1 MTGDLFAP
9 DPPDP
14 SPGRPRRRPAA
25 ARSSAARGERVW
37 DPSARIAVGT
47 SGYSFRDWV
56 GSFYPLGLPPR
67 EMLAYYTDHFPV
79 VEVNSTYY
87 RIPPP
92 QVMEQMEKK
101 TPPGFRFTVKAPR
114 VITHEQRLD
123 PEAIA
128 EFQACLA
135 PLADAGKLDGILL
148 QFPWSFRP
156 GPGSR
161 GLLTGTREAL
171 PEHRLFAEFRN
182 AAWNRPETFAEL
194 KDAGIG
200 YCVVDEPT
208 LPGLMPSTVA
218 LTTPIGYV
226 RFHGR
231 NRANWWSSRAG
242 RGDGDEE
249 RGRNRDLLR
258 YDYLYSNAEL
268 SEWALKIQELAKK
281 AEKVYVF
288 FNNCHAGQAAR
299 NAALMQAMLLGE

>member
-9 DPPDP
+9 DPGPGP
-14 SPGRPRRRPAA
+14 GPRPGRPR
-25 ARSSAARGERVW
+25 ARAARGDRVW
-37 DPSARIAVGT
+37 DPKTRIAVGT
-47 SGYSFRDWV
+47 SGYSFRDWI
-56 GSFYPLGLPPR
+56 GNFYPLGLPR
-67 EMLAYYTDHFPV
+67 GEMLAYYTDHFPV

-92 QVMEQMEKK
+92 KVMEQMEKK

-114 VITHEQRLD
+114 IVTHEQRLD
-123 PEAIA
+123 PDAIRA
-128 EFQACLA
+128 FEACLA
-135 PLADAGKLDGILL
+135 PLAEAGKLDGILL

-161 GLLTGTREAL
+161 GLLTGTREAF
-171 PEHRLFAEFRN
+171 PAHGLFAEFRN

-194 KDAGIG
+194 KELGIG
-200 YCVVDEPT
+200 YCVVDEPA
-208 LPGLMPSTVA
+208 LPGLMPATVE
-218 LTTPIGYV
+218 LTTPVGYV

-231 NRANWWSSRAG
+231 NRATWWSRNE
-242 RGDGDEE
+242 GDREPGV
-249 RGRNRDLLR
+249 GGGGNRDLLR

-288 FNNCHAGQAAR
+288 FNNCHAGQAAK
-299 NAALMQAMLLGE
+299 NAALMQSMLLGEG